1 MKGVMNL
8 AVGGVR
14 CLFESSVLAA
24 AIYVSAVVAVFTIT
38 YGDED

>member
-14 CLFESSVLAA
+14 CVFESPMLAA
-24 AIYVSAVVAVFTIT
+24 ANYVSAVILVLVVT

>member
-8 AVGGVR
+8 AVDGARRV
-14 CLFESSVLAA
+14 FKSSVLAA

>member
-14 CLFESSVLAA
+14 CVFESPVLA
-24 AIYVSAVVAVFTIT
+24 AIYVSAVILVLVVTH
-38 YGDED
+38 GDED

>member
-8 AVGGVR
+8 AVDGARRV
-14 CLFESSVLAA
+14 FKSPVLAA
-24 AIYVSAVVAVFTIT
+24 AVYVSALVAVLVVT